1 MEQMQF
7 KISSALKDLVGKDLI
22 INDNVAIFELVK
34 NAYDAYAKKV
44 LIEFYDDKIII
55 ADNGKGMSLN
65 DIKNKWLFLGYS
77 AKKDGTE
84 DKDSDGKQK
93 SYRDNIRRHYAGAKG
108 IGRFSCD
115 RLGKELVLK
124 TKSFSSN
131 VLEVI
136 KVNWTDFEIN
146 QSLEFA
152 QINVEHNTLTV
163 FDTIFPDNK
172 PNGTI
177 LEISK
182 LNDEKMPWTRKRLL
196 DLKHS
201 LEKLINP
208 FAETNDFSI
217 EIVCKKEAAE
227 DKRYVD
233 IGKHERELVNGVLKN
248 SITSI
253 LDLKTTQIDVKLTK
267 DSILTILSDR
277 GVNMYEI
284 REKNLS
290 YDKLEDVRIN
300 LYYLNRSAK
309 NNFTRLMGIEPVN
322 YGSIFMFRNGFRIMP
337 FGKTGDDS
345 WGLDY
350 RAQQGHSR
358 YLGTRD
364 LFGRVDVITDQV
376 DELKEVSSRDGGLI
390 ETKTSQ
396 QLFELFEIAHRRL
409 ERYVMGVLWGGL
421 FLQKDYFTSD
431 EVAIAKRKELQDND
445 KDNDTPDYLLKSSLG
460 SKIDFIQL
468 IKSLARDKNIEI
480 ISYNKELANILSD
493 QSEIE
498 NIKPQFIND
507 LEKIAES
514 TNDDNMLFSI
524 DEAKKHIRELQKEKA
539 AAEQRAIEADKK
551 REKAERKAQEEI
563 KKRIEAERKKE
574 EEAEA
579 KRIAQLQAKEAEL
592 KRREEEILRREAEQ
606 RRLEEEKKRKE
617 VENAK
622 KIVESELE
630 KEKKQGIFQRSI
642 IGREKEQ
649 ILGLQH
655 QINHSSGRVRNNIKR
670 LLQHIGNNNI
680 NIDSKMQKY
689 ISVISLESA
698 KIESLSNFVTNAN
711 FDLKAS
717 EITQNIIQFIE
728 EYINEIYLPDT
739 PVLSTMVTIKVK
751 ANIKEFILSF
761 RPLEITTLIDNFV
774 HNAEKAGAKNI
785 EFIIDEFDK
794 KLSINIVNDGKGI
807 PVQNIHRIFELGFT
821 TTDGSGIGLYNVK
834 TIVERLKGS
843 ISVESFIENKVAFRI
858 VI

>member
-1 MEQMQF
+1 MEQLQF

-44 LIEFYDDKIII
+44 VIEFLEDKIII

-84 DKDSDGKQK
+84 DANSDEKQK

-115 RLGKELVLK
+115 RLGKELLLK
-124 TKSFSSN
+124 TKSVSSN
-131 VLEVI
+131 TLEVI
-136 KVNWTDFEIN
+136 QVKWTDFEIDQN
-146 QSLEFA
+146 LEFA
-152 QINVEHNTLTV
+152 KINVGHDSVTEY
-163 FDTIFPDNK
+163 DTIFPDNK
-172 PNGTI
+172 TNGTI
-177 LEISK
+177 LEISR

-217 EIVCKKEAAE
+217 EIKCKSELAE
-227 DKRYVD
+227 DKRC
-233 IGKHERELVNGVLKN
+233 IENGKHERELVNGVLKN

-253 LDLKTTQIDVKLTK
+253 LNLKTTQIDVKLTK
-267 DSILTILSDR
+267 EYIFTNLSDR

-284 REKNLS
+284 REKNLL
-290 YDKLEDVRIN
+290 YDKLEDVRVN

-322 YGSIFMFRNGFRIMP
+322 YGSIFLFRNGFRIMP

-350 RAQQGHSR
+350 RAQQGNKR
-358 YLGTRD
+358 FLGTRD
-364 LFGRVDVITDQV
+364 LFGRVDVITDQI

-396 QLFELFEIAHRRL
+396 QLFKLFETAHRRL

-421 FLQKDYFTSD
+421 FLQKEYFSS
-431 EVAIAKRKELQDND
+431 EEEAKAKRKELQDND
-445 KDNDTPDYLLKSSLG
+445 KDNDTPEYLLKSSLG
-460 SKIDFIQL
+460 SKIDFVQL
-468 IKSLARDKNIEI
+468 IKSLARDKNVEI

-514 TNDDNMLFSI
+514 TNDENMLLSI

-539 AAEQRAIEADKK
+539 AAEQRAIEAEKK
-551 REKAERKAQEEI
+551 RAEAERRAQEAEE
-563 KKRIEAERKKE
+563 RRREAERKRQ

-579 KRIAQLQAKEAEL
+579 KRLAQIKAKEAEL
-592 KRREEEILRREAEQ
+592 KRREEEIKRKEAEQ
-606 RRLEEEKKRKE
+606 KQKEEAAKREKAEKE
-617 VENAK
+617 LNQKKKQNLFLQSVENLDKDRIIRYHHDIRLNALTVQNSLDTLIRQLKTSSADKEAMSRAVERIARANK
-622 KIVESELE
+622 KIV
-630 KEKKQGIFQRSI
+630 SI
-642 IGREKEQ
+642 SMFASKANFNVEGE
-649 ILGLQH
+649 ILQADMVAFVNQYITSVLPDYYED
-655 QINHSSGRVRNNIKR
+655 IKFR
-670 LLQHIGNNNI
+670 C
-680 NIDSKMQKY
+680 
-689 ISVISLESA
+689 
-698 KIESLSNFVTNAN
+698 VTNGCQ
-711 FDLKAS
+711 K
-717 EITQNIIQFIE
+717 
-728 EYINEIYLPDT
+728 
-739 PVLSTMVTIKVK
+739 TMR
-751 ANIKEFILSF
+751 F
-761 RPLEITTLIDNFV
+761 RPLEVNLIIDNLLS
-774 HNAEKAGAKNI
+774 NSIKAGARH
-785 EFIIDEFDK
+785 FDVVFAQ
-794 KLSINIVNDGKGI
+794 LADNHISMQVSDDGKGLDETI
-807 PVQNIHRIFELGFT
+807 LDYASIFEKGVT
-821 TTDGSGIGLYNVK
+821 TTNGSGLGLYNIKQFVEKELQGTISIDETYHSNNKHRGVK
-834 TIVERLKGS
+834 L
-843 ISVESFIENKVAFRI
+843 
-858 VI
+858 VITF

>member
-1 MEQMQF
+1 MEQLQF
-7 KISSALKDLVGKDLI
+7 RISSALKDLVGKDLI

-44 LIEFYDDKIII
+44 VIEFLEDKIII

-84 DKDSDGKQK
+84 DADSDKKQK

-115 RLGKELVLK
+115 RLGKELLLK
-124 TKSFSSN
+124 TKSVSSN
-131 VLEVI
+131 ALEI
-136 KVNWTDFEIN
+136 IQVNWTDFEIDQN
-146 QSLEFA
+146 LEFA
-152 QINVEHNTLTV
+152 KINVGHDSSTIL
-163 FDTIFPDNK
+163 DTIFPDNK
-172 PNGTI
+172 TNGTI

-217 EIVCKKEAAE
+217 EIRCKRELAE
-227 DKRYVD
+227 DKRC
-233 IGKHERELVNGVLKN
+233 IESGKHERELVNGVLKN

-253 LDLKTTQIDVKLTK
+253 LNLKTTQIDVRLNKEYIFT
-267 DSILTILSDR
+267 TLSDR

-300 LYYLNRSAK
+300 LYFLNQSAK

-322 YGSIFMFRNGFRIMP
+322 YGSIFLFRNGFRIMP

-350 RAQQGHSR
+350 RAQQGNKR
-358 YLGTRD
+358 FLGTRD
-364 LFGRVDVITDQV
+364 LFGRVDVITDQI

-396 QLFELFEIAHRRL
+396 QLFKLFETAHRRL

-421 FLQKDYFTSD
+421 FLQKEYFVSA
-431 EVAIAKRKELQDND
+431 EEALANRKELQNND
-445 KDNDTPDYLLKSSLG
+445 KFNDTPDYLLKSSLG
-460 SKIDFIQL
+460 SKIDFVQL
-468 IKSLARDKNIEI
+468 IKSLARDKNVEI

-514 TNDDNMLFSI
+514 TNDENMLLSI

-539 AAEQRAIEADKK
+539 AAEQRAIEAEKK
-551 REKAERKAQEEI
+551 REEAERKAQEAEE
-563 KKRIEAERKKE
+563 RRREAERKRQ

-579 KRIAQLQAKEAEL
+579 KRLAQIQAKEAEL
-592 KRREEEILRREAEQ
+592 KRREEEIKRKEAEQ
-606 RRLEEEKKRKE
+606 KQKEEEERRKKAEK
-617 VENAK
+617 AK
-622 KIVESELE
+622 
-630 KEKKQGIFQRSI
+630 Q
-642 IGREKEQ
+642 
-649 ILGLQH
+649 
-655 QINHSSGRVRNNIKR
+655 
-670 LLQHIGNNNI
+670 
-680 NIDSKMQKY
+680 
-689 ISVISLESA
+689 
-698 KIESLSNFVTNAN
+698 IESLKVEFYK
-711 FDLKAS
+711 KAS
-717 EITQNIIQFIE
+717 N
-728 EYINEIYLPDT
+728 PDT
-739 PVLSTMVTIKVK
+739 DALIHHVKNNNSRINDDIDELIKTIATKYK
-751 ANIKEFILSF
+751 GTEHYEFI
-761 RPLEITTLIDNFV
+761 ITTLSHIRKLSQKSLMATNLILNTDLSTSDSQKINLPLFIEGYLKNDVHDNIKCHFSSSVEKFAVIGSKLDLGLVLDNFIK
-774 HNAEKAGAKNI
+774 NSLDWEAKNFWVTCSNSMGRLVVDI
-785 EFIIDEFDK
+785 YDDGLGLSNKFLSNPEEIFDFSTSGK
-794 KLSINIVNDGKGI
+794 NDGTGFGMYLIRETLKDFKATIEVSEPVEHKGI
-807 PVQNIHRIFELGFT
+807 HFKV
-821 TTDGSGIGLYNVK
+821 
-834 TIVERLKGS
+834 
-843 ISVESFIENKVAFRI
+843 SFK
-858 VI
+858 